1 MNREEMLQE
10 LLDQGYTQEE
20 AEQKIQEYEEEQEH
34 LAFFRFQEI
43 FNRPK
48 E

>member
-1 MNREEMLQE
+1 MLQD
-10 LLDQGYTQEE
+10 LLEQGYTEEE
-20 AEQKIQEYEEEQEH
+20 ALQKIQEYEEEQEH

-48 E
+48 D

>member
-1 MNREEMLQE
+1 MLQE
-10 LLDQGYTQEE
+10 LLEQGCTEQE
-20 AEQKIQEYEEEQEH
+20 AEEKIKEYEEEQEH